1 MLDKTGIISSVF
13 IGIMIFIGGG
23 LKFITII
30 LSFYILGVATTNFRK
45 SNKRINSIT
54 NEKTT
59 IRSYTNVISNGGIA
73 ALLGLSNTIIESE
86 LITIA
91 FIGAILTATAD
102 TIATEIGLLSK
113 STPFLLWKPSKKCI
127 KGESGGVTFLGLIS
141 SFVSVVIVGAI
152 AILLGLINNQYQIIS
167 ILIGGYSG
175 NLIDSIMGGS
185 IQRVGKCIE
194 CGNITENSTHHNKKV
209 AIIRGNEIINND
221 VINFI
226 ATIFGSIITVLIYLA
241 IIY

>member
-1 MLDKTGIISSVF
+1 M
-13 IGIMIFIGGG
+13 
-23 LKFITII
+23 
-30 LSFYILGVATTNFRK
+30 
-45 SNKRINSIT
+45 
-54 NEKTT
+54 
-59 IRSYTNVISNGGIA
+59 
-73 ALLGLSNTIIESE
+73 
-86 LITIA
+86 
-91 FIGAILTATAD
+91 
-102 TIATEIGLLSK
+102 
-113 STPFLLWKPSKKCI
+113 
-127 KGESGGVTFLGLIS
+127 
-141 SFVSVVIVGAI
+141 SVVIVGAI